1 MISVIFFFELL
12 RCDFCYSHKN
22 ILAMNNW
29 EETKNGLVKVF
40 TFRNF
45 LKAVDFVNDVA
56 KIAEA
61 ANHHPDILIH
71 SYNKVTIT
79 LFTHDQNAITSK
91 DHDLAKQINDII
103 SE

>member
-1 MISVIFFFELL
+1 MTDKFGHPFFELL
-12 RCDFCYSHKN
+12 SSYFCYSHKN
-22 ILAMNNW
+22 IIVMNNW
-29 EETKNGLVKVF
+29 QETNNGLVKVF

-71 SYNKVTIT
+71 SYNKVNIT
-79 LFTHDQNAITSK
+79 LFTHDENTITTK
-91 DHDLAKQINDII
+91 DYDLAKQIDEI
-103 SE
+103 

>member
-1 MISVIFFFELL
+1 MIDYFSHPFFFELL
-12 RCDFCYSHKN
+12 RCDFCFNNKKN
-22 ILAMNNW
+22 IIMNNW
-29 EETKNGLVKVF
+29 KETNHGIERVF

-71 SYNKVTIT
+71 SYKQVKIT
-79 LFTHDQNAITSK
+79 LFTHDENAITTK
-91 DHDLAKQINDII
+91 DYNLAKQIDEI
-103 SE
+103 